1 MDRLDWA
8 IAGTSSSWPVNQK
21 GQAVVTTRG
30 RWTHWIDSR
39 TKDTDDLAD
48 EGDMTTQPD
57 GSTLETGR
65 MLNPD
70 TGEETDYEEVWR
82 DVEPRPTGHGD
93 ARCAVLR
100 LEAGRDVRGLV
111 VLAGHY
117 CQGFLR
123 RGNGIAAER
132 WEWAEDGGWAR
143 TVAIGEDDALPCSKI
158 LDADG
163 LAEGDLVKTGAFDEW
178 TVIETLGC

>member
-1 MDRLDWA
+1 VDRLDWA
-8 IAGTSSSWPVNQK
+8 IAGTSSSWPVNHK
-21 GQAVVTTRG
+21 GQAITRG

-39 TKDTDDLAD
+39 TKDTDNLAD

-70 TGEETDYEEVWR
+70 TGRETDYEEVWR
-82 DVEPRPTGHGD
+82 DVDPRPTGRGG
-93 ARCAVLR
+93 ARCVVLR
-100 LEAGRDVRGLV
+100 LDGGRDVRGLV

-123 RGNGIAAER
+123 RGDGIAAER
-132 WEWAEDGGWAR
+132 WEWTEGDGWER
-143 TVAIGEDDALPCSKI
+143 TVAIGEDEALPCSKI
-158 LDADG
+158 LDTDG
-163 LAEGDLVKTGAFDEW
+163 LAEGDVVKTGAADEW
-178 TVIETLGC
+178 MVIETLGF

>member
-8 IAGTSSSWPVNQK
+8 IAGTSSSWPVSHK
-21 GQAVVTTRG
+21 GRTVTRG

-39 TKDTDDLAD
+39 TRDTDNLAD

-70 TGEETDYEEVWR
+70 TGRETDYEEVWR
-82 DVEPRPTGHGD
+82 DVDPRPTGGHGG
-93 ARCAVLR
+93 ARCVVLR
-100 LEAGRDVRGLV
+100 LDGGRDVRGLV
-111 VLAGHY
+111 VLARHY
-117 CQGFLR
+117 CQGFSR
-123 RGNGIAAER
+123 RGDSISAER
-132 WEWAEDGGWAR
+132 WEWTRDGGWAR
-143 TVAIGEDDALPCSKI
+143 TVAIGENDALPCYGI

-163 LAEGDLVKTGAFDEW
+163 VAEGDTVKTGASDEW
-178 TVIETLGC
+178 MVIEAVVF